1 MSPHAESPTYRQY
14 GVRTSL
20 EVRSTLLALTRE
32 FVRGARRVA
41 GVERIALLGS
51 LVTEK
56 AHPKDVDVL
65 VGINDRIDLNT
76 LARLG
81 RRLKGAAQSRLNSGA
96 DVFLAGCA
104 GEYHGR
110 ICHYRECHRRVLCHA
125 RHCGARP
132 HVADD
137 FDVVQLDAVLIAA
150 PLVELFP
157 TVKAHVSIPADVE
170 LLLLAPLARDAEPEP
185 GAANDA
191 PAI

>member
-1 MSPHAESPTYRQY
+1 
-14 GVRTSL
+14 
-20 EVRSTLLALTRE
+20 
-32 FVRGARRVA
+32 
-41 GVERIALLGS
+41 

-150 PLVELFP
+150 PLVELLP

>member
-1 MSPHAESPTYRQY
+1 MSPRAESSKYDQY
-14 GVRTSL
+14 GARTSL

-41 GVERIALLGS
+41 GVDRIALLGS

-65 VGINDRIDLNT
+65 VGINDGINLDA

-81 RRLKGAAQSRLNSGA
+81 RRLKGTAQSRLNSGA
-96 DVFLAGCA
+96 DVFLAGSA
-104 GEYHGR
+104 GEYLGR
-110 ICHYRECHRRVLCHA
+110 ICHYRECHPRVPCHA

-137 FDVVQLDAVLIAA
+137 FDVVQLNAVLIAM
-150 PLVELFP
+150 PPVELFP
-157 TVKAHVSIPADVE
+157 TVMARVAIPADVA
-170 LLLLAPLARDAEPEP
+170 LLLLAPLVRDAEPEREV
-185 GAANDA
+185 AD
-191 PAI
+191 

>member
-1 MSPHAESPTYRQY
+1 M
-14 GVRTSL
+14 
-20 EVRSTLLALTRE
+20 
-32 FVRGARRVA
+32 
-41 GVERIALLGS
+41 LGS
-51 LVTEK
+51 LVTEQ

-65 VGINDRIDLNT
+65 VGINDRIDLDA

-81 RRLKGAAQSRLNSGA
+81 RRLKGAAQSRVNSGA
-96 DVFLAGCA
+96 DVFLVGSA
-104 GEYHGR
+104 GEYLGR

-150 PLVELFP
+150 PPVELFP
-157 TVKAHVSIPADVE
+157 TVMAHVTIPADVE
-170 LLLLAPLARDAEPEP
+170 LLLLAPLARDAEPES
-185 GAANDA
+185 GAANEA